1 MRLQL
6 FTIICIIASAS
17 LSANDKMLKPLNK
30 LLQHFD
36 QLDRNQD
43 GKLSQEELQI
53 LQQKMAQNK
62 NFSLEKLINYLDKN
76 SDKEISKMELQTALN
91 SNGNL
96 STKTTPNSSVQIEP
110 SPYESKSFL
119 NLSYGEHERNVMDVW
134 LVKSDQAS
142 PMVIYIHGGGF
153 KGGDKKK
160 GLRYRDYFL
169 KEGVSFA
176 AINYRFLPQSKN
188 GVFDCFNDSKRALQ
202 FISSKAQEWNL
213 DRSKFALC
221 GGSAGAGTCLWLA
234 YKDDMADPNSSDPIL
249 KESTRVAAVAALNT
263 QCSYDFTK
271 WATMFEL
278 EPQKGNEA
286 ELEFFYGLKPGELKT
301 EKGQRHILD
310 ADLVNHISKD
320 DPPLYANNK
329 MRGGKVDIN
338 DKGHVQHHPL
348 HVKALKDK
356 AQEVGLRHQCHAHA
370 IGIND
375 NQEDDTFHGFLI
387 RELKK

>member
-1 MRLQL
+1 
-6 FTIICIIASAS
+6 
-17 LSANDKMLKPLNK
+17 MLKPLNK

-43 GKLSQEELQI
+43 GNLSQEELQI
-53 LQQKMAQNK
+53 LQKKMAQNK

-76 SDKEISKMELQTALN
+76 SDKGISKMELQTVLN

-96 STKTTPNSSVQIEP
+96 STKANTKPRDQIEP

-134 LVKSDQAS
+134 LVKSDQPS

-176 AINYRFLPQSKN
+176 AINYRFLPQTRN

-249 KESTRVAAVAALNT
+249 KESTRVTAVAALNT

-278 EPQKGNEA
+278 EPQEGNEA

-301 EKGQRHILD
+301 EKGQRHIQD

-329 MRGGKVDIN
+329 TRGGKVDIN

-375 NQEDDTFHGFLI
+375 NPEDDTFHGFLI

>member
-6 FTIICIIASAS
+6 FTLICIISSAS
-17 LSANDKMLKPLNK
+17 LCANNKMLKPLNK

-43 GKLSQEELQI
+43 GNLSQEELQI
-53 LQQKMAQNK
+53 LQKKMAQNK
-62 NFSLEKLINYLDKN
+62 NFSLEKLINHLDKN
-76 SDKEISKMELQTALN
+76 SDKGISKMELQTVLN

-96 STKTTPNSSVQIEP
+96 STKVSSEPSSNIEA

-134 LVKSDQAS
+134 LAKSDQSS

-160 GLRYRDYFL
+160 GLRYRDSFL
-169 KEGVSFA
+169 KEGISFA
-176 AINYRFLPQSKN
+176 AINYRFLPQTRN

-234 YKDDMADPNSSDPIL
+234 YKDDMADPNNSDPIL

-271 WATMFEL
+271 WTAMFEL

-301 EKGQRHILD
+301 EKGQRHIQD

-329 MRGGKVDIN
+329 TRGGKVDIN

-375 NQEDDTFHGFLI
+375 NPEDDTFHGFLI